1 MGDRGGVGGLGF
13 RTIGYLGSKY
23 MWELSGPLPN
33 KTNDCQIP
41 LTKTLKLQDIIWMEM
56 ARKFVLLTLLA
67 WLFGGWVS
75 AQTPRTWVFFADK
88 GPIVHGKQLSYSLSE
103 RATTR
108 LSAHGL
114 VPSHQDLPVYPQYLQ
129 ALRQAGL
136 VVHSQ
141 SRWLNAVS
149 IEGRYDLDALQA
161 ICPNVIQVQ
170 AVGRYRAPLE
180 ETSAAPAGGMATA
193 KTQSVI
199 NYGAAQYQTEMFGLD
214 QLHDLGFTG
223 QGVLVAMFDSG
234 YENADTNSAFDSLW
248 TAGSILSWY
257 DFVDRD
263 TLVFQEDFH
272 GAACFSFLGANQP
285 GTFVGTAPHAQYLL
299 ARTEDVG
306 SERHIEEDN
315 WLEAMEWADS
325 LGVDVISTSLGYTEF
340 DPGEGDYTYADMD
353 GNTTIITRAADLA
366 SSRGILCVVAAG
378 NSGNSPWYYIS
389 APCDGDSV
397 LCVGAVDFNRDHASF
412 SSYGP
417 SFDGRVKPDVVTMG
431 HAVNFVAPNGQVQ
444 IGSGT
449 SFACP
454 QIAGLA
460 ASLWSAHPQATN
472 MRIWD
477 AIRRSADRFTF
488 PDSAFGHGIP
498 NARIADSLLALQ
510 DTVPTAIAGPAAAFR
525 VSPNPFGN
533 EIRVQ
538 AITPLQ
544 TIALWGLDGKRY
556 GNWLPQP
563 GAGEIRLT
571 TENLAPGMYLL
582 EVIEANGQRSIIKL
596 IRTL

>member
-1 MGDRGGVGGLGF
+1 MIRSAIF
-13 RTIGYLGSKY
+13 TILYSIGIF
-23 MWELSGPLPN
+23 
-33 KTNDCQIP
+33 QF
-41 LTKTLKLQDIIWMEM
+41 
-56 ARKFVLLTLLA
+56 A
-67 WLFGGWVS
+67 S
-75 AQTPRTWVFFADK
+75 AQTARTWVFFSDK
-88 GPIVHGKQLSYSLSE
+88 GQVLSGKQASYCLSE
-103 RATTR
+103 RAVAR
-108 LSAHGL
+108 LNAHGL
-114 VPSHQDLPVYPQYLQ
+114 LPGQQDLPVCGAYVSS
-129 ALRQAGL
+129 LRNAGL
-136 VVHSQ
+136 AIHTQ

-149 IEGRYDLDALQA
+149 IEGSHSLESLQA
-161 ICPNVIQVQ
+161 ICPQVMKVQ
-170 AVGRYRAPLE
+170 GVGRYRAPLA
-180 ETSAAPAGGMATA
+180 ETGQVQGGITGTA

-199 NYGAAQYQTEMFGLD
+199 NYGAAQYQTEMFALD

-234 YENADTNSAFDSLW
+234 FEEADNNAAFDSLW
-248 TAGSILSWY
+248 LNGQITAWY

-285 GTFVGTAPHAQYLL
+285 GTFVGTAPHSQYIL

-325 LGVDVISTSLGYTEF
+325 LGVNVISTSLGYTEF

-378 NSGNSPWYYIS
+378 NSGNSPWFYIS

-472 MRIWD
+472 MRLWD
-477 AIRRSADRFTF
+477 AIRRSADRYAN
-488 PDSAFGHGIP
+488 PDSAYGHGIP

-510 DTVPTAIAGPAAAFR
+510 DTVPTGIQPQGPSFQ
-525 VSPNPFGN
+525 VSPNPFRQ

-538 AITPLQ
+538 FSTVPQSLAI
-544 TIALWGLDGKRY
+544 WGLDGRKY
-556 GNWLPQP
+556 VQIQP
-563 GAGEIRLT
+563 AAGTPEVRISTESLGAGL
-571 TENLAPGMYLL
+571 YFL
-582 EVIEANGQRSIIKL
+582 EVLGWDGARSLVKIV
-596 IRTL
+596 RTP